1 MNTSTQISSRLS
13 NQNTDIFSD
22 VSNKISLDKD
32 FTRFLDDPTFPYKV
46 TVCIGEKRIVC
57 SGVLLAQQSSV
68 LEKKFRNDDGVLMFE
83 EMIGV
88 CNSNVVLH
96 ECVRFMH
103 GASISFTPRNIEV
116 ILKFGSWY
124 KVKQLTEA
132 ALNWIFNKHLCK
144 DVMVIDLLHYFRLC
158 NRLHLEESTKL
169 KQNIFSFLEDDC
181 DNISFKS
188 LPASYFGYLLE
199 LNGFDLARIAATKP
213 FSKSSVFPDW
223 VALSIE
229 NKNFVLENTHLF
241 DFKKLFDSTETF
253 CAFMDLFS
261 EEESL
266 MCNGP
271 AIKSLLQ
278 IQRGFLSGKSKE
290 TSEESETAAI
300 VNAHNLQETVV
311 ITNAHSLQETAVTTN
326 ARNLVETAVTTNAR
340 TLEDIA
346 VTTNARDLEDIAVSD
361 RKHGSCTDLDSE
373 PVHIT
378 KKSLNKAA
386 TSCSYGNS
394 KTKSYTRSSYRRS
407 DESDN
412 VNQYSKSSVWIG
424 NIPKCVTN
432 IELEMMFERFGMI
445 DQVVLKRSR
454 HPTFDYAFI
463 HFDYVTSARSLL
475 RQSRYES
482 FEIYGVKLRVAEPLD

>member
-1 MNTSTQISSRLS
+1 M
-13 NQNTDIFSD
+13 
-22 VSNKISLDKD
+22 SNKISLDND

-46 TVCIGEKRIVC
+46 TVCIGEKRILC
-57 SGVLLAQQSSV
+57 SGALLAQQSSV
-68 LEKKFRNDDGVLMFE
+68 LEKKFRDDDGVLMFE

-96 ECVRFMH
+96 DCVRFMH
-103 GASISFTPRNIEV
+103 GASISFTSRNIEV

-124 KVKQLTEA
+124 KVEALTEA

-144 DVMVIDLLHYFRLC
+144 DVMVIDLLHYFKLC

-241 DFKKLFDSTETF
+241 DFQKLFDSTETF

-261 EEESL
+261 EEDSL

-290 TSEESETAAI
+290 TSEESETI
-300 VNAHNLQETVV
+300 VNAHNLEETAF
-311 ITNAHSLQETAVTTN
+311 TANAHSLQETAVTTN
-326 ARNLVETAVTTNAR
+326 TRN
-340 TLEDIA
+340 LEDI
-346 VTTNARDLEDIAVSD
+346 DVSD
-361 RKHGSCTDLDSE
+361 REHGSCNDLDSE
-373 PVHIT
+373 PANIT

-386 TSCSYGNS
+386 ASCSYGNS

-445 DQVVLKRSR
+445 DQVALKRSR

-482 FEIYGVKLRVAEPLD
+482 FEIYGAKLRVAEPFD